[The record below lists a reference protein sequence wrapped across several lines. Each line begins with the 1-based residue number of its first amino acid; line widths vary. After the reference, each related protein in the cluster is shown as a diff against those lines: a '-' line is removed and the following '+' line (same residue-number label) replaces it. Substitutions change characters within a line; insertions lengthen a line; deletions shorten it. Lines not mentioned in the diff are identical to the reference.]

1 VVIIAASSP
10 SFVKDAVNDVIL
22 EQVKKAADAAKA
34 RECPNKWDYCV
45 LQLPIMEE
53 RLGNNPAV
61 DSVV

>member
-1 VVIIAASSP
+1 
-10 SFVKDAVNDVIL
+10 VNDVIL
-22 EQVKKAADAAKA
+22 EQIKKAADAAKA